1 VAPGDLERILA
12 GLLTGGHDQRILS
25 GPRGGGEDAVV
36 LRFPPGQALVQTVDF
51 LTPVVDD
58 PFRFG
63 QIAAANALSDVY
75 AVGGEPYAAMNVCCF
90 PARTMAPEILADILK
105 GGLSKIEEAGAVLCG
120 GHSVEDSE
128 LKYGLSVS
136 GAVDPARMASNR
148 GLKPGD
154 QLLLTKPIGT
164 GVVATAIKAGRP
176 GAENLETLLHRW
188 CARLNRAGAAAIRE
202 LGLSGATD
210 VTGFGLGG
218 HLLEMAAASRVTA
231 ELVIADVPF
240 LPEALDLAALGLMPA
255 GSIQNRNHYL
265 PRASVAP
272 GLDELLVTLAFDAQT
287 SGGLI
292 LGVPEDKVAEAQ
304 ALLTAAGDL
313 AVRIGRAA
321 PMSASG
327 QALALV

>member
-1 VAPGDLERILA
+1 M
-12 GLLTGGHDQRILS
+12 
-25 GPRGGGEDAVV
+25 V
-36 LRFPPGQALVQTVDF
+36 LRFPAGQALVQTVDF

-90 PARTMAPEILADILK
+90 PARSMPPEVFAAILK

-120 GHSVEDSE
+120 GHSVEDPE
-128 LKYGLSVS
+128 IKYGLSVS
-136 GAVDPARMASNR
+136 GTVDPDKIATNR
-148 GLKPGD
+148 GLRPGD
-154 QLLLTKPIGT
+154 ALLLTKPIGT

-176 GAENLETLLHRW
+176 GAERLEELVHFW
-188 CARLNRAGAAAIRE
+188 CARLNRAGAQVIRQ
-202 LGLSGATD
+202 LGLKASTD

-218 HLLEMAAASRVTA
+218 HLLEMAAASGVTA
-231 ELVIADVPF
+231 EVTLSEVPF
-240 LPEALDLAALGLMPA
+240 LPEALSLATLGLMPG

-265 PRASVAP
+265 PRTLVRP

-292 LGVPEDKVAEAQ
+292 LGVPQDKVAEAQ
-304 ALLTAAGDL
+304 ALLGEAGDL
-313 AVRIGRAA
+313 AVRIGRAVEKL
-321 PMSASG
+321 PTG

>member
-1 VAPGDLERILA
+1 MAPGDLERILS
-12 GLLTGGHDQRILS
+12 GLLSGHDERILS

-36 LRFPPGQALVQTVDF
+36 LSLPPGQALVQTVDF

-90 PARTMAPEILADILK
+90 PARSMAPEILAAILK

-120 GHSVEDSE
+120 GHSVEDPE
-128 LKYGLSVS
+128 IKYGLSVS
-136 GAVDPARMASNR
+136 GVVDPDRIATNR

-154 QLLLTKPIGT
+154 ALLLTKPVGT

-176 GAENLETLLHRW
+176 GADRLEELLHFW
-188 CARLNRAGAAAIRE
+188 CARLNRTGAQVIRE
-202 LGLSGATD
+202 LGLRASTD

-218 HLLEMAAASRVTA
+218 HLLEMAAASGVTA
-231 ELVIADVPF
+231 EVTLSDVPF
-240 LPEALDLAALGLMPA
+240 LPEALNLAALGLMPG

-265 PRASVAP
+265 PRTLVKP

-292 LGVPEDKVAEAQ
+292 LGVPEDKVQAAQ
-304 ALLTAAGDL
+304 AILAAAGDL
-313 AVRIGRAA
+313 CVRIGRATQTL
-321 PMSASG
+321 PTG

>member
-12 GLLTGGHDQRILS
+12 GLLTGQDDRILS

-36 LRFPPGQALVQTVDF
+36 VRFPSGQALVQTVDF

-75 AVGGEPYAAMNVCCF
+75 AVGGEPYTAMNVCCF
-90 PARTMAPEILADILK
+90 PARTMDPAILTAILK

-120 GHSVEDSE
+120 GHSVEDTE
-128 LKYGLSVS
+128 IKYGLSVS
-136 GAVDPARMASNR
+136 GAVDPEKIATNR

-154 QLLLTKPIGT
+154 VLLLTKPIGT
-164 GVVATAIKAGRP
+164 GVLATAIKAGRP
-176 GAENLETLLHRW
+176 GAEQLEELLHFW
-188 CARLNRAGAAAIRE
+188 CAKLNRAGAQAIRE
-202 LGLSGATD
+202 LGLKASTD

-218 HLLEMAAASRVTA
+218 HLLEMAASSGVTA
-231 ELVIADVPF
+231 ELVLAEVPF
-240 LPEALDLAALGLMPA
+240 LPEALDMAGIGLIPA

-265 PRASVAP
+265 PRAATGP

-292 LGVPEDKVAEAQ
+292 LGVPEDKVALAQ
-304 ALLTAAGDL
+304 EILTRAGDL
-313 AVRIGRAA
+313 AVVIGRAVA
-321 PMSASG
+321 PLASG
-327 QALALV
+327 QALSLI

>member
-12 GLLTGGHDQRILS
+12 GLLTGGHDPRILS

-90 PARTMAPEILADILK
+90 PAKTMPPEVLAAILR

-128 LKYGLSVS
+128 IKYGLSVS
-136 GAVDPARMASNR
+136 GAVDPAKMASNR
-148 GLKPGD
+148 GLRPGD
-154 QLLLTKPIGT
+154 ELLLTKPVGT
-164 GVVATAIKAGRP
+164 GVIATAVKAAMP
-176 GAENLETLLHRW
+176 GADRLELLLHSW
-188 CARLNRAGAAAIRE
+188 CARLNRTGAVVIRE
-202 LGLSGATD
+202 LGLRAATD

-218 HLLEMAAASRVTA
+218 HLLEMAAASDVSA
-231 ELVIADVPF
+231 ELDVAAIPF
-240 LPEALDLAALGLMPA
+240 LPEALEMAGMGLIPA
-255 GSIQNRNHYL
+255 GSIQNRNYYL
-265 PRASVAP
+265 QRSVVAP
-272 GLDELLVTLAFDAQT
+272 GLDELRVTLAFDAQT

-292 LGVPEDKVAEAQ
+292 LGVPADKAAAAQ
-304 ALLTAAGDL
+304 DTLAAAGDI
-313 AVRIGRAA
+313 AVRIGRAVAKGAA
-321 PMSASG
+321 P
-327 QALALV
+327 LKLV

>member
-1 VAPGDLERILA
+1 M
-12 GLLTGGHDQRILS
+12 TGHDDRILS

-90 PARTMAPEILADILK
+90 PARSMPPEVLAAILR

-120 GHSVEDSE
+120 GHSVEDPE
-128 LKYGLSVS
+128 IKYGLSVS
-136 GAVDPARMASNR
+136 GAVDPDKISTNR
-148 GLKPGD
+148 GLRPGD
-154 QLLLTKPIGT
+154 ALLLTKPIGT

-176 GAENLETLLHRW
+176 GAERLEELVHFW
-188 CARLNRAGAAAIRE
+188 CARLNRAGAKVIRE
-202 LGLSGATD
+202 LGLKASTD

-218 HLLEMAAASRVTA
+218 HLLEMAAASGVTA
-231 ELVIADVPF
+231 EVTLSDVPF
-240 LPEALDLAALGLMPA
+240 LPEALSLATLGLMPG

-265 PRASVAP
+265 PRTLVRP

-292 LGVPEDKVAEAQ
+292 LGVPEDQVLQAQ
-304 ALLTAAGDL
+304 AMLSEAGDL
-313 AVRIGRAA
+313 AVRIGRAVEKL
-321 PMSASG
+321 PTG
-327 QALALV
+327 QALSLV

>member
-1 VAPGDLERILA
+1 LN
-12 GLLTGGHDQRILS
+12 GHDQRILS

-58 PFRFG
+58 PYRFG

-90 PARTMAPEILADILK
+90 PARSMPPEVLGAILK

-128 LKYGLSVS
+128 IKYGLSVS
-136 GAVDPARMASNR
+136 GAVDPERMASNR
-148 GLKPGD
+148 GLLPGD
-154 QLLLTKPIGT
+154 ALLLTKPIGT

-176 GAENLETLLHRW
+176 GAEQLEELLHFW
-188 CARLNRAGAAAIRE
+188 CARLNRAGAQVIRE
-202 LGLSGATD
+202 LGLKASTD

-218 HLLEMAAASRVTA
+218 HLLEMAAASGVCAEVTLS
-231 ELVIADVPF
+231 EVPF
-240 LPEALDLAALGLMPA
+240 LPEALNLAALGLVPA
-255 GSIQNRNHYL
+255 GTIQNRNHYL
-265 PRASVAP
+265 PRSLVRP
-272 GLDELLVTLAFDAQT
+272 GLDELLVTLVFDAQT

-292 LGVPEDKVAEAQ
+292 LGVPEDKVAQAQ
-304 ALLTAAGDL
+304 QLLLDAGDL
-313 AVRIGRAA
+313 GVRIGRALPA
-321 PMSASG
+321 TYGGP
-327 QALALV
+327 ALSLV

>member
-1 VAPGDLERILA
+1 M
-12 GLLTGGHDQRILS
+12 TGHDDRILS
-25 GPRGGGEDAVV
+25 GPRGGGEDSVV
-36 LRFPPGQALVQTVDF
+36 LRFPAGQALVQTVDF

-90 PARTMAPEILADILK
+90 PARSMPPEVFAAILK

-128 LKYGLSVS
+128 IKYGLSVS
-136 GAVDPARMASNR
+136 GTVDPDKIATNR
-148 GLKPGD
+148 GLRPGD
-154 QLLLTKPIGT
+154 ALLLTKPIGT

-176 GAENLETLLHRW
+176 GAERLEELVHFW
-188 CARLNRAGAAAIRE
+188 CARLNRAGAQVIRQ
-202 LGLSGATD
+202 LGLKASTD

-218 HLLEMAAASRVTA
+218 HLLEMAAASGVTA
-231 ELVIADVPF
+231 EVTLSEVPF
-240 LPEALDLAALGLMPA
+240 LPEALSLATLGLMPG

-265 PRASVAP
+265 PRTLVRS

-292 LGVPEDKVAEAQ
+292 LGVPQDKVAEAQ
-304 ALLTAAGDL
+304 ALLGEAGDL
-313 AVRIGRAA
+313 AVCIGRAVEKL
-321 PMSASG
+321 PTG
-327 QALALV
+327 QALSLV

>member
-1 VAPGDLERILA
+1 VAPGDLERILV
-12 GLLTGGHDQRILS
+12 GLLTGQDDRILS

-36 LRFPPGQALVQTVDF
+36 VRFPPGQALVQTVDF

-75 AVGGEPYAAMNVCCF
+75 AVGGEPYTAMNVCCF
-90 PARTMAPEILADILK
+90 PARTMDPAILTAILK

-120 GHSVEDSE
+120 GHSVEDTE
-128 LKYGLSVS
+128 IKYGLSVS
-136 GAVDPARMASNR
+136 GAVDPEKIATNR

-154 QLLLTKPIGT
+154 VLLLTKPIGT
-164 GVVATAIKAGRP
+164 GVLATAIKAERP
-176 GAENLETLLHRW
+176 GADRLEELLHFW
-188 CARLNRAGAAAIRE
+188 CSKLNRAGAQAIRE
-202 LGLSGATD
+202 LGLKASTD

-218 HLLEMAAASRVTA
+218 HLLEMAASSGVTA
-231 ELVIADVPF
+231 EVVLAAVPF
-240 LPEALDLAALGLMPA
+240 LPEALSMAAIGLIPA

-265 PRASVAP
+265 PRTLVQA

-292 LGVPEDKVAEAQ
+292 LGVPEDKVAQAQ
-304 ALLTAAGDL
+304 GILAQAGDL
-313 AVRIGRAA
+313 SVVIGRAVA
-321 PMSASG
+321 PLSSG
-327 QALALV
+327 QPLSLI